1 MPKYRRLTWIDRL
14 RIEKLYNSGST
25 YRAIASALGRSVS
38 CIHREVKRGLYD
50 HLDGATWLT
59 VKRYSAQIAQEDA
72 EQNYSSHG
80 RPLAVGHNHAY
91 ANAVSHRILDG
102 ESPDAIVGSLKA
114 EREWTV
120 STSTLYRYIG
130 LGFIPGVTLANLP
143 YPRRKRKKRSLRRA
157 AHAPA
162 GLSIEQRPHEVNSR
176 STFGHWEMDSVIG
189 KPQGKGQSVL
199 VLTER
204 LTRYELVFKV
214 PDKTAATTNRIVES
228 TLSKFPKG
236 TFKSI
241 TVDNGSEFAVAHTLP
256 LPVYYCHPFRS
267 SERGSN
273 ENANRLIRRYFRKGE
288 SLAHRTQNDCDI
300 VARAINS
307 MHRKILGYRTA
318 EEVFQEH
325 LAALQ

>member
-38 CIHREVKRGLYD
+38 CVHREVKRGLYD

-72 EQNYSSHG
+72 EQNYFSHG

-91 ANAVSHRILDG
+91 ANTVSHRILDG

-157 AHAPA
+157 ALAPA
-162 GLSIEQRPHEVNSR
+162 GLSIEQRPHEVNPCTGRFSATVPPKKSSR
-176 STFGHWEMDSVIG
+176 NTSPPSNKNFTFCS
-189 KPQGKGQSVL
+189 
-199 VLTER
+199 
-204 LTRYELVFKV
+204 
-214 PDKTAATTNRIVES
+214 
-228 TLSKFPKG
+228 
-236 TFKSI
+236 
-241 TVDNGSEFAVAHTLP
+241 
-256 LPVYYCHPFRS
+256 
-267 SERGSN
+267 
-273 ENANRLIRRYFRKGE
+273 
-288 SLAHRTQNDCDI
+288 
-300 VARAINS
+300 
-307 MHRKILGYRTA
+307 LGY
-318 EEVFQEH
+318 
-325 LAALQ
+325 

>member
-1 MPKYRRLTWIDRL
+1 
-14 RIEKLYNSGST
+14 
-25 YRAIASALGRSVS
+25 
-38 CIHREVKRGLYD
+38 
-50 HLDGATWLT
+50 
-59 VKRYSAQIAQEDA
+59 
-72 EQNYSSHG
+72 
-80 RPLAVGHNHAY
+80 
-91 ANAVSHRILDG
+91 
-102 ESPDAIVGSLKA
+102 
-114 EREWTV
+114 
-120 STSTLYRYIG
+120 
-130 LGFIPGVTLANLP
+130 
-143 YPRRKRKKRSLRRA
+143 
-157 AHAPA
+157 
-162 GLSIEQRPHEVNSR
+162 
-176 STFGHWEMDSVIG
+176 MDSVIG

-241 TVDNGSEFAVAHTLP
+241 TVDNGSEFATAHALP